1 MPKKYTIAFFIALLF
16 LLSTS
21 QSVQGQLDENEFYY
35 GFMAGITKSGLSD
48 VSTTLIRPIFS
59 TETYNVS
66 SSDRIGFTA
75 GAFVYY
81 KFKDSKFA
89 IQPEINY
96 YDGGGLFHYE
106 DNEELNYDISFNYA
120 HLQIAPIIKF
130 YFAQGV
136 HLTIGPQLGMIL
148 NRSSLKYTSN
158 MPELG
163 PDLQIQQSLRQ
174 VLKGNNNVSFVL
186 GAGYD
191 FSSGL
196 GINLRY
202 QYGISDA
209 METLANGFYFIEN
222 KNSTSSISATVSYA
236 IPFID

>member
-1 MPKKYTIAFFIALLF
+1 MPKKKTIYWSTLILFFLATTIVDA
-16 LLSTS
+16 
-21 QSVQGQLDENEFYY
+21 QLEEKEFYY
-35 GFMAGITKSGLSD
+35 GFSAGVTKSGMSD

-59 TETYNVS
+59 TDTYSIS
-66 SSDRIGFTA
+66 SSDRLGFTA

-106 DNEELNYDISFNYA
+106 DNEELSYDISFNYA

-130 YFAQGV
+130 YFAKGV
-136 HLTIGPQLGMIL
+136 HLAVGPQLGMIL

-191 FSSGL
+191 FTGGL
-196 GINLRY
+196 GVNVRY

-222 KNSTSSISATVSYA
+222 KNSTNSISATLSYA